1 MPDSPVDRPSLV
13 SSPVIVRLL
22 AAFLPAALFTGCVVF
37 ALYFQERANEES
49 LHEQAGAYLVDLH
62 ADIITRELETVES
75 DLLYLA
81 GQSALRHYLTGQ
93 PGAQEDL
100 QEEYVLFCRQRAVYD
115 QIRYIDAD
123 GRERVRVNFNDR
135 RPTVVP
141 EDELQP
147 KADRYYFV
155 EAMRL
160 GRGEVFVS
168 PFDLNVEHGQI
179 EKPLKPTIRFATPVF
194 DGQGMKRGVLV
205 LNFLGDVL
213 LAKLAEVSQ
222 PFAGSALLLNGEGH
236 YLRGPTPDQAWGF
249 MLGHD
254 RTLAADHP
262 EAWSRILGGENG
274 SLRTTGGLFTWRIVL
289 PRHAA
294 IDPGAG
300 NAGLILV
307 AHTPPALL
315 NARSAQLLRRLLLL
329 YTVVVLVLLA
339 LAWYLAYVGSL
350 RRAHE
355 RRIEESEARLRT
367 LSTKLIT
374 AQEEER
380 RGISRDLH
388 DELGQVVTAVTLDLQ
403 RAGQAADP
411 GKKDELIGRALRGAG
426 CLLDHIHEISARV
439 RPSLLDDLGL
449 KDAVQ
454 NLLGDYERNTGVI
467 PRVELGFELQT
478 LPSAVSENVYR
489 ILQEALTNV
498 SRHSH
503 ASEVFVG
510 LRVAPER
517 ITLTVRDSGQGFDL
531 AALDS
536 ARLGIL
542 GMRERAELL
551 GGMFALKSSPGKGT
565 EVEVVIPLACKVN

>member
-1 MPDSPVDRPSLV
+1 MPDSPVDRSSLV
-13 SSPVIVRLL
+13 SSPVLVRLL
-22 AAFLPAALFTGCVVF
+22 AVFLPAALFTGCVVY
-37 ALYFQERANEES
+37 ALYYQDRTNEES

-81 GQSALRHYLTGQ
+81 GQSAFRHYLAGE
-93 PGAQEDL
+93 PGAQDEL
-100 QEEYVLFCRQRAVYD
+100 QEEYVLFCRQRGVYD

-135 RPTVVP
+135 RPAVVP
-141 EDELQP
+141 RNELQP

-194 DGQGMKRGVLV
+194 DGQGVKRGVLV

-213 LAKLAEVSQ
+213 LAKLTEVSLT
-222 PFAGSALLLNGEGH
+222 FRGSALLLNREGH
-236 YLRGPTPDQAWGF
+236 YLRGPTPDHAWGF

-254 RTLAADHP
+254 HTFAADHP
-262 EAWSRILGGENG
+262 DAWARILAGEN
-274 SLRTTGGLFTWRIVL
+274 SPLQTTGGLFTYRIAV
-289 PRHAA
+289 PRNAA
-294 IDPGAG
+294 HDSGG
-300 NAGLILV
+300 GDAGLILLSF
-307 AHTPPALL
+307 TPPAVLQAES
-315 NARSAQLLRRLLLL
+315 NQLLRRLLLL
-329 YTVVVLVLLA
+329 YCVVVLVLFL

-355 RRIEESEARLRT
+355 RQIEESEARLRT
-367 LSTKLIT
+367 LSTQLIT

-388 DELGQVVTAVTLDLQ
+388 DELGQVVTSVTLDLQ
-403 RAGQAADP
+403 RAGQVADP
-411 GKKDELIGRALRGAG
+411 AIKDDLIGRALRGAG
-426 CLLDHIHEISARV
+426 CLLDRIHEISARV
-439 RPSLLDDLGL
+439 RPSMLDDLGL
-449 KDAVQ
+449 KAAVQ
-454 NLLGDYERNTGVI
+454 SLLSGYERNTGVI
-467 PRVELGFELQT
+467 PRVELGFEHQT
-478 LPSAVSENVYR
+478 VPAAVSENVYR
-489 ILQEALTNV
+489 ILLEALTNV
-498 SRHSH
+498 SRHSR

-510 LRVAPER
+510 LRVAPDR
-517 ITLTVRDSGQGFDL
+517 IALTVRDTGQGFDP
-531 AALDS
+531 AALSS

-551 GGMFALKSSPGKGT
+551 GGMFAVKAAPGKGT
-565 EVEVVIPLACKVN
+565 EVEVVIPLGGKVN